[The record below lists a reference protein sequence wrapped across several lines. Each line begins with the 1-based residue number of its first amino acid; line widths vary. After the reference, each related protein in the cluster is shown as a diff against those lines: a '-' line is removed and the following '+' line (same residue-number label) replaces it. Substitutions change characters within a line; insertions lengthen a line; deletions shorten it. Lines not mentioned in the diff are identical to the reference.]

1 MTRSIHRLAGADL
14 AEAARF
20 YKSEAGAGLARRF
33 LAEFDRVANLL
44 DRHPGL
50 GTPSGDGRQSHPL
63 TDFPYSVIYRAS
75 ASELRILVLR
85 HQSRNPEYGTDR
97 R

>member
-1 MTRSIHRLAGADL
+1 VTQSIHRLAAADL
-14 AEAARF
+14 ADATRF
-20 YKSEAGAGLARRF
+20 YKAEAGAGLARRF
-33 LAEFDRVANLL
+33 LAEFERVAELL
-44 DRHPGL
+44 ERHPGL

-75 ASELRILVLR
+75 AGELRILVLR
-85 HQSRNPEYGTDR
+85 HQSRNPDFGSDR